1 METYE
6 IQARQRVLDAAA
18 DLIAESGIEGTSIRE
33 ICAAAGVTAPTVY
46 HHFGDKNGLMD
57 AVVTD
62 GFERYLAEKRRRR
75 PTADPVADLR
85 RGWRG
90 HVEFGLRHPAFYRLM
105 YGGAR
110 QEQHPAAVE
119 GARILHGIVTRIA
132 EAGLLRM
139 PVEEA
144 VQTVHAATVGTTILL
159 ITDADAPGI
168 EGLSERVL
176 DAVLNAVLVARP
188 PMAADGLPAQAGTL
202 RGLLAQTPDAPLTA
216 GERAILLELLARLAD
231 GQRAATPG

>member
-1 METYE
+1 MERHGP
-6 IQARQRVLDAAA
+6 QARQRILDSAA

-46 HHFGDKNGLMD
+46 HYFGDKSGLLD

-75 PTADPVADLR
+75 PTADPVEDLR
-85 RGWRG
+85 QGWRG

-110 QEQHPAAVE
+110 TEQHPAAAE
-119 GARILHGIVTRIA
+119 GARILHGIVARIA

-139 PVEEA
+139 PVEDA
-144 VQTVHAATVGTTILL
+144 VQTIHAATVGTTILL
-159 ITDADAPGI
+159 ITDAHAPGM
-168 EGLSERVL
+168 EGLSERGL
-176 DAVLNAVLVARP
+176 DAVINAVLVARP
-188 PMAADGLPAQAGTL
+188 RTEADGLPAQAETL

-231 GQRAATPG
+231 RRGLPTPE